1 MLYMRRLEFIVSV
14 MSDGKS
20 NSEASPLGTF
30 STLLSIFPWRFA
42 YSPVIRLLFL
52 MEQDVHMVDKTPWP
66 LVRERT
72 IPTDRPPL
80 VDEI

>member
-1 MLYMRRLEFIVSV
+1 LFVRIPTRSFNLRVSTKHCNNSLMQNSQRKATICVLGLCRKKPNFLYE
-14 MSDGKS
+14 
-20 NSEASPLGTF
+20 TF
-30 STLLSIFPWRFA
+30 T
-42 YSPVIRLLFL
+42 
-52 MEQDVHMVDKTPWP
+52 DKKNKQTPWP